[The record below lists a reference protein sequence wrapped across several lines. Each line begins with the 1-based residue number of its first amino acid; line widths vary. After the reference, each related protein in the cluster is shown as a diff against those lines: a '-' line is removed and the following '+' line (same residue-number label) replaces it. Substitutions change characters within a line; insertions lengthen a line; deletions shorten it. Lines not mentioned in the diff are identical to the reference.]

1 MHHPKSPDQNLI
13 TFTIEDRSY
22 ETLTTPKF
30 RKRKPYVP
38 PDPKKVHCVIPGII
52 QQIYVNRGTQ
62 VKQGQH
68 LLMLEAM
75 KMQNDIVAHC
85 DGKVKEIHV
94 RLGSMATKGE
104 VLLEFE

>member
-1 MHHPKSPDQNLI
+1 MHNTKHPPPDFI

-22 ETLTTPKF
+22 ETLATTKF

-38 PDPKKVHCVIPGII
+38 PDPKKILCVIPGII
-52 QQIYVNRGTQ
+52 QQMYVEKGEQ
-62 VKQGQH
+62 VKEGQS

-85 DGKVKEIHV
+85 DGKVKAVHV
-94 RLGSMATKGE
+94 KLGSMATKGQ